1 VFLFAV
7 LFLGLLIFL
16 FVFGFP
22 VPYAIGL
29 TSIAALIWE
38 YGIIDVP
45 YEIIA
50 QRIIYGINNFTLL
63 AIPFFLLAGKLM
75 NTGGI
80 TKRIFRFAN
89 LLVGYFPGGLGH
101 ANIIASI
108 IFSGMSGS
116 AVADASGLGT
126 IEIEAM
132 VDEGYDVDFSAAI
145 TAASSTIG
153 PIVPPSIP
161 MVMYGVMG
169 DVSIAYLL
177 MAGVVPGLVMGF
189 CMMVIV
195 YFYALKK
202 KYPRRALPSIN
213 EVARGFGDAFLP
225 LLTPIILIGGMLSGI
240 FTPTEAAAVAALYA
254 FVLSVFIYREVS
266 SSDLIKV
273 LYDTLRETAVI
284 MFVVGT
290 ASLYAWLLIK
300 TQIPMVIVEWIFEIS
315 RNPLVILFILNLFWL
330 LVGCFMETNAAIIIL
345 TPIMMPLAKL
355 VGINPVH
362 LGVVM
367 VLNLMIGLLTPP
379 IGMCLFAVC
388 RVARLSF
395 DKMIKAV
402 IPFYI
407 PLIASLALV
416 TIFPQVSLWLPRL
429 LFSR

>member
-1 VFLFAV
+1 MFSFTV

-38 YGIIDVP
+38 YGILDIP

-50 QRIIYGINNFTLL
+50 QRIIYGVNNFTLL

-89 LLVGYFPGGLGH
+89 LLVGYIPGGLGH
-101 ANIIASI
+101 ANILASI
-108 IFSGMSGS
+108 IFAGMSGS

-153 PIVPPSIP
+153 PIIPPSIP

-177 MAGVVPGLVMGF
+177 MAGIIPGLLMGF
-189 CMMVIV
+189 CMMVMV
-195 YFYALKK
+195 YFYAIKRG
-202 KYPRRALPSIN
+202 YPRRTLPTIS
-213 EVARGFGDAFLP
+213 EVCRGLREAFLP

-266 SSDLIKV
+266 LSGLIEV
-273 LYDTLRETAVI
+273 FYDTLRETAVI

-300 TQIPMVIVEWIFEIS
+300 TQIPMFIVERIFEIS

-330 LVGCFMETNAAIIIL
+330 LIGCFMETNAAIIIL

-395 DKMIKAV
+395 DRMVKAV

-407 PLIASLALV
+407 PLIVSLALV

>member
-1 VFLFAV
+1 
-7 LFLGLLIFL
+7 
-16 FVFGFP
+16 
-22 VPYAIGL
+22 
-29 TSIAALIWE
+29 
-38 YGIIDVP
+38 
-45 YEIIA
+45 
-50 QRIIYGINNFTLL
+50 
-63 AIPFFLLAGKLM
+63 M
-75 NTGGI
+75 
-80 TKRIFRFAN
+80 
-89 LLVGYFPGGLGH
+89 
-101 ANIIASI
+101 
-108 IFSGMSGS
+108 
-116 AVADASGLGT
+116 
-126 IEIEAM
+126 
-132 VDEGYDVDFSAAI
+132 
-145 TAASSTIG
+145 
-153 PIVPPSIP
+153 
-161 MVMYGVMG
+161 
-169 DVSIAYLL
+169 
-177 MAGVVPGLVMGF
+177 
-189 CMMVIV
+189 
-195 YFYALKK
+195 
-202 KYPRRALPSIN
+202 
-213 EVARGFGDAFLP
+213 P

-300 TQIPMVIVEWIFEIS
+300 TQIPMVIVERIFEIS

-395 DKMIKAV
+395 DRMIKAV

-407 PLIASLALV
+407 PLIVGLALV

>member
-1 VFLFAV
+1 MFLFAV
-7 LFLGLLIFL
+7 LFLGLLVFL

-29 TSIAALIWE
+29 TSITALIWE
-38 YGIIDVP
+38 YGILDIP

-50 QRIIYGINNFTLL
+50 QRIIYGVNNFTLL

-80 TKRIFRFAN
+80 TKRIFGFAN
-89 LLVGYFPGGLGH
+89 LLVGYIPGGLGH
-101 ANIIASI
+101 ANILASI
-108 IFSGMSGS
+108 IFAGMSGS

-132 VDEGYDVDFSAAI
+132 VDEGYDVDFSAAV

-177 MAGVVPGLVMGF
+177 MAGIIPGLLMGF

-195 YFYALKK
+195 YFYAIKRG
-202 KYPRRALPSIN
+202 YPRRTLPTISEICKGLR
-213 EVARGFGDAFLP
+213 EAFLP

-300 TQIPMVIVEWIFEIS
+300 TQIPMVIVERIFEIS

-395 DKMIKAV
+395 DRMIKAV

-407 PLIASLALV
+407 PLIVGLALV

>member
-7 LFLGLLIFL
+7 LFLGLLVFL

-38 YGIIDVP
+38 YGILDIP

-50 QRIIYGINNFTLL
+50 QRIIYGVNNFTLL

-80 TKRIFRFAN
+80 TKRIFGFAN
-89 LLVGYFPGGLGH
+89 LLVGYIPGGLGH
-101 ANIIASI
+101 ANILASI
-108 IFSGMSGS
+108 IFAGMSGS

-153 PIVPPSIP
+153 PIIPPSIP

-177 MAGVVPGLVMGF
+177 MAGIIPGLLMGF
-189 CMMVIV
+189 CMMVMV
-195 YFYALKK
+195 YFYAIKRG
-202 KYPRRALPSIN
+202 YPRRTLPTISEICKGLR
-213 EVARGFGDAFLP
+213 EAFLP

-300 TQIPMVIVEWIFEIS
+300 TQIPMVIVERIFEIS

-388 RVARLSF
+388 RVAHLSF
-395 DKMIKAV
+395 DRMIKAV

-407 PLIASLALV
+407 PLIVSLALV

>member
-1 VFLFAV
+1 MFLFAV
-7 LFLGLLIFL
+7 LFLGLLVFL

-38 YGIIDVP
+38 YGILDIP

-50 QRIIYGINNFTLL
+50 QRIIYGVNNFTLL

-80 TKRIFRFAN
+80 TKRIFGFAN
-89 LLVGYFPGGLGH
+89 LLVGYIPGGLGH
-101 ANIIASI
+101 ANILASI
-108 IFSGMSGS
+108 IFAGMSGS

-153 PIVPPSIP
+153 PIIPPSIP

-177 MAGVVPGLVMGF
+177 MAGIIPGLLMGF
-189 CMMVIV
+189 CMMVMV
-195 YFYALKK
+195 YFYAIKRG
-202 KYPRRALPSIN
+202 YPRRTLPTISEICKGLR
-213 EVARGFGDAFLP
+213 EAFLP

-300 TQIPMVIVEWIFEIS
+300 TQIPMVIVERIFEIS

-388 RVARLSF
+388 RVAHLSF
-395 DKMIKAV
+395 DRMIKAV

-407 PLIASLALV
+407 PLIVSLALV

>member
-1 VFLFAV
+1 MFLFTV

-29 TSIAALIWE
+29 TSVAALVWE
-38 YGIIDVP
+38 YGIIDIP

-132 VDEGYDVDFSAAI
+132 VDEGYDVDFSAAV

-153 PIVPPSIP
+153 PIIPPSIP

-177 MAGVVPGLVMGF
+177 TAGIVPGLLIGF
-189 CMMVIV
+189 CMMVMV
-195 YFYALKK
+195 YFYAIKRG
-202 KYPRRALPSIN
+202 YPRRALPTIS
-213 EVARGFGDAFLP
+213 EVCRGLRDAFLP
-225 LLTPIILIGGMLSGI
+225 LLTPIILIGGILLGI

-284 MFVVGT
+284 MFVVGA

-300 TQIPMVIVEWIFEIS
+300 TQIPMFIVERIFEIS
-315 RNPLVILFILNLFWL
+315 RNPLVILLILNLFWL

-395 DKMIKAV
+395 DRMVKAV

-407 PLIASLALV
+407 PLIISLALV

-429 LFSR
+429 LFLR